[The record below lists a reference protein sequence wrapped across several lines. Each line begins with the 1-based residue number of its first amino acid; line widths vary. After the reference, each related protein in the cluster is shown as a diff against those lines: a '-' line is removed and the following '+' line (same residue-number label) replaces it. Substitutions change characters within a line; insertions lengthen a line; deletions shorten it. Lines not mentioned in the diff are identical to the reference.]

1 MILGRWWGNL
11 DSSEHFAEKII
22 QGNGVPPNSW
32 RARHPNR
39 GDRWGWV
46 WCHRVWRVCPA
57 LCKVPCWGGGF
68 HLLYMSSVFSFV
80 SPVISE
86 FLDNQWNPFEPSAA
100 RHFLFLQMNQSPL
113 SDVVFHSFLWF
124 LPWCRLN
131 FSIAPHQIAE
141 SKVIVS
147 PLNMLKIVKGESRF

>member
-1 MILGRWWGNL
+1 MGLVP
-11 DSSEHFAEKII
+11 SSLASLPSSV
-22 QGNGVPPNSW
+22 QSS
-32 RARHPNR
+32 
-39 GDRWGWV
+39 
-46 WCHRVWRVCPA
+46 
-57 LCKVPCWGGGF
+57 
-68 HLLYMSSVFSFV
+68 LLRYVDIFIFYMSSVFSLV

-86 FLDNQWNPFEPSAA
+86 FLENQLNLFEPSAA